1 MNALLISGITE
12 LTADPVYAECLASSR
27 DAYETGRSV
36 GYMIGI
42 GIRVAIGIA
51 MAKEAKKY
59 GLSPVLHFLLC
70 VLLGL
75 IGMVI
80 SLLIISGQKKKIGNR
95 FPNGMYYGQPMQQP
109 YGQQYGQQYGQ
120 PGQQPYGQQYGQPG
134 QQPYGQPYGQ
144 QFGQQQYG
152 QPANDTMV
160 CPGCGHSQN
169 GGMFCDVCGAKLR

>member
-1 MNALLISGITE
+1 GSIKLNALLISGITE

-36 GYMIGI
+36 DYMIGI

-51 MAKEAKKY
+51 LAKEAKKY

-70 VLLGL
+70 LLLGP

-80 SLLIISGQKKKIGNR
+80 SLLIINGQKKKFVNR
-95 FPNGMYYGQPMQQP
+95 FPNQMYYGQPMQQP
-109 YGQQYGQQYGQ
+109 YGQQYGQPGQYGQ
-120 PGQQPYGQQYGQPG
+120 PYGQPG

-152 QPANDTMV
+152 QPVNDTMV